1 MRRQRSQYGFSLFE
15 LLIAMA
21 VGAVVMAASVML
33 YQKSVQV
40 SNIVTSRTELQTE
53 MRGAMNQ
60 IARDLNQAGTGIPVG
75 GIPIPSAAA
84 GGINPKFAC
93 DGAACYISSG
103 NTFTQGVLYKITPGN
118 NIGVTTSEATDAL
131 VIAYMDP
138 IAPAGD
144 ATSSAT
150 GLDWR
155 AYPTTNITA
164 NGDTVVMPAGTTP
177 VLNDPQKGLVV
188 GDLLLFQN
196 AKGSAIGTVTN
207 FDAASR
213 TINLRAT
220 GDPLKFNQPATPAVS
235 GTLASLATSPV
246 PPAPTPLYLPV
257 VVSRIMMITYFVRR
271 DPTDSHLSLM
281 RQVNARTPTPV
292 AEYIEDLQVSYD
304 MLDDSV
310 SPVAMV
316 ANVADATLGSPAVV
330 KPNQVRKVNLRI
342 TARSPRL
349 NANGDYDR
357 MSIATSVGP
366 RNLSFHDTYN

>member
-1 MRRQRSQYGFSLFE
+1 
-15 LLIAMA
+15 
-21 VGAVVMAASVML
+21 
-33 YQKSVQV
+33 
-40 SNIVTSRTELQTE
+40 
-53 MRGAMNQ
+53 
-60 IARDLNQAGTGIPVG
+60 
-75 GIPIPSAAA
+75 
-84 GGINPKFAC
+84 
-93 DGAACYISSG
+93 
-103 NTFTQGVLYKITPGN
+103 
-118 NIGVTTSEATDAL
+118 
-131 VIAYMDP
+131 
-138 IAPAGD
+138 
-144 ATSSAT
+144 
-150 GLDWR
+150 
-155 AYPTTNITA
+155 
-164 NGDTVVMPAGTTP
+164 MPAGTTP

-357 MSIATSVGP
+357 MSIATSIGP